1 MRLNIL
7 SFVFIV
13 FWQVSVA
20 QVSVTNNNLQSNNNC
35 PLMEV
40 SISSNNNSGIIE
52 VSYCNHGNAI
62 AVDAY
67 VEIEVTNDLLITQ
80 ATIPVSS
87 VVNKKY
93 TFDLGDV
100 NSLNCG
106 AFYIEIPNVD
116 KRVHCTNV
124 RIFPDD
130 PCQGMID
137 QYIIDRTGADEGD
150 DDDNNGS
157 GINAG
162 TATFSEEL
170 YHSAPGVPLLGQGGG
185 NSVFEDHV
193 FLNNI
198 PSWDSLLSVLTNSG
212 VLPNVTNTSTSGTAS
227 TMNGLNDITTLVSA
241 ELCSSNS
248 GGTVV
253 LIDVVTE
260 TRGLDRTVDNS
271 QGTSNGTTATTT
283 TDEVTTTTDR
293 YENKEVAVRLYPN
306 PFSTTATITIDGANY
321 QQITLEVLDIAG
333 KSIQSLQVNKQQSIT
348 LHRET
353 LSQGVYFYRLI
364 GDNLAFHTGK
374 FVIR

>member
-13 FWQVSVA
+13 FCQISVA
-20 QVSVTNNNLQSNNNC
+20 QVSVTNNSLQSNNNC

-62 AVDAY
+62 AIGAY
-67 VEIEVTNDLLITQ
+67 VEIEVTNDLLVTQ

-100 NSLNCG
+100 NSLDCG
-106 AFYIEIPNVD
+106 AFYIEIPNAD
-116 KRVHCTNV
+116 QRIHCTSV

-130 PCQGMID
+130 PCQAMID
-137 QYIIDRTGADEGD
+137 QYIINRTEYDDDND
-150 DDDNNGS
+150 DDDNDDNG
-157 GINAG
+157 NG
-162 TATFSEEL
+162 TNIATVTFSEDL
-170 YHSAPGVPLLGQGGG
+170 YHSAPGPPLLGQGGS

-212 VLPNVTNTSTSGTAS
+212 VLPSVTNTSTSGTAS
-227 TMNGLNDITTLVSA
+227 TMNGLNDITTLASA
-241 ELCSSNS
+241 ELCTNNS

-253 LIDVVTE
+253 LTDVLTE
-260 TRGLDRTVDNS
+260 TRDLDRTVDHS
-271 QGTSNGTTATTT
+271 QGSSSGTTTTTETTTAT
-283 TDEVTTTTDR
+283 DS
-293 YENKEVAVRLYPN
+293 YENKEIAVRLYPN

-333 KSIQSLQVNKQQSIT
+333 KSIQSLQVNEQQSIT
-348 LHRET
+348 LHRGT
-353 LSQGVYFYRLI
+353 LSQGVYFYRLV
-364 GDNLAFHTGK
+364 GDNVAVHTGK